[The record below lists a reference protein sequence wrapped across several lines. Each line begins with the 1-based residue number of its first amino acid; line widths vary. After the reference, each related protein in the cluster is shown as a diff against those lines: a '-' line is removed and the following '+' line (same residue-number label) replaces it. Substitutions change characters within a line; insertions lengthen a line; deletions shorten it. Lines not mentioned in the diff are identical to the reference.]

1 MKKNILC
8 FFRAGLGDFYLN
20 FPLFYTLR
28 NTYKKDK
35 ITLVAP
41 FLAADLLY
49 GKEWF
54 NRIVAPEQFVPE
66 RKYDVVYDLDITR
79 TGRTAIFN
87 PKMDYFDVLESTH
100 NVSFGDRTE
109 FPNIFRLKTS
119 NEEKKRIE
127 DLITKYSNKSIPD
140 SKNVVLHTTHS
151 ARIPKGKTPPSE
163 WWAELISMFPQH
175 RFFQVGT
182 SNRMSEKVCADF
194 DFSGRA
200 TNIINQ
206 KSLLNLR
213 EVAYLIE
220 KTDFHISV
228 DSIVSHLSLSA
239 GPKKGMVILGSSDS
253 KLATHEHNYNVSS
266 NRPCSPCID
275 STNNP
280 NCCLIQNPKLFPT
293 IDRVTRILRENFL
306 LSQPKKSG
314 WLIEDELNKKN
325 VSKVL

>member
-41 FLAADLLY
+41 
-49 GKEWF
+49 
-54 NRIVAPEQFVPE
+54 
-66 RKYDVVYDLDITR
+66 YDKVFDLDMTR

-119 NEEKKRIE
+119 KEEKKRIE

-182 SNRMSEKVCADF
+182 SNRMSE
-194 DFSGRA
+194 
-200 TNIINQ
+200 
-206 KSLLNLR
+206 
-213 EVAYLIE
+213 
-220 KTDFHISV
+220 
-228 DSIVSHLSLSA
+228 
-239 GPKKGMVILGSSDS
+239 
-253 KLATHEHNYNVSS
+253 
-266 NRPCSPCID
+266 
-275 STNNP
+275 
-280 NCCLIQNPKLFPT
+280 
-293 IDRVTRILRENFL
+293 
-306 LSQPKKSG
+306 
-314 WLIEDELNKKN
+314 
-325 VSKVL
+325 

>member
-66 RKYDVVYDLDITR
+66 RKYDKVFDLDMTR

-140 SKNVVLHTTHS
+140 SKNVVLHSTHS

-200 TNIINQ
+200 TNVINQ

>member
-1 MKKNILC
+1 
-8 FFRAGLGDFYLN
+8 
-20 FPLFYTLR
+20 
-28 NTYKKDK
+28 
-35 ITLVAP
+35 
-41 FLAADLLY
+41 
-49 GKEWF
+49 
-54 NRIVAPEQFVPE
+54 
-66 RKYDVVYDLDITR
+66 
-79 TGRTAIFN
+79 
-87 PKMDYFDVLESTH
+87 MDYFDVLESTH

-119 NEEKKRIE
+119 KEEKKRIE

>member
-8 FFRAGLGDFYLN
+8 FFRAGLGVFYLS

-28 NTYKKDK
+28 NTYKDDK

-41 FLAADLLY
+41 LLAADLLH

-54 NRIVAPEQFVPE
+54 NKIIAPEQFVPE
-66 RKYDVVYDLDITR
+66 RKYDVVYDLDMTR

-87 PKMDYFDVLESTH
+87 PRMDYFDVLESTH

-109 FPNIFRLKTS
+109 FPKIFQLKTS
-119 NEEKKRIE
+119 KEERKRVE
-127 DLITKYSNKSIPD
+127 DLIAKHSNKSIPD
-140 SKNVVLHTTHS
+140 SKNVVLHTTHT

-163 WWAELISMFPQH
+163 WWSELISMFPQH

-182 SNRMSEKVCADF
+182 SNRMSDTVCADF
-194 DFSGRA
+194 DFTGRT
-200 TNIINQ
+200 TNVINQ

-228 DSIVSHLSLSA
+228 DSIVQHLSLSA
-239 GPKKGMVILGSSDS
+239 GPKRGMVILGSSDS

-314 WLIEDELNKKN
+314 WLIEDEINKKN
-325 VSKVL
+325 IPKVL

>member
-8 FFRAGLGDFYLN
+8 FFRAGLGDFYLS

-28 NTYKKDK
+28 NTYKTDK

-41 FLAADLLY
+41 LLAADLLH

-54 NRIVAPEQFVPE
+54 NRIVSPEQFVPE
-66 RKYDVVYDLDITR
+66 RKYDVVYDLDMTR

-87 PKMDYFDVLESTH
+87 PRMDYFDVLESTH

-109 FPNIFRLKTS
+109 FPKIFQLKTS
-119 NEEKKRIE
+119 KEERKRVE
-127 DLITKYSNKSIPD
+127 DLIAKHSNKSIPD
-140 SKNVVLHTTHS
+140 SKNVVLHTTHT

-163 WWAELISMFPQH
+163 WWSELISMFPQH

-182 SNRMSEKVCADF
+182 SNRMSDTVCADF
-194 DFSGRA
+194 DFTGRT
-200 TNIINQ
+200 TNVINQ

-228 DSIVSHLSLSA
+228 DSIVQHLSLSA
-239 GPKKGMVILGSSDS
+239 GPKRGMVILGSSDS

-314 WLIEDELNKKN
+314 WLIEDEINKKN
-325 VSKVL
+325 IPKVL